1 MRSSGAP
8 LVSVVV
14 PCYNTER
21 YIGEAIDSIIAQV
34 CESIQIVVID
44 DGSTDRSMEI
54 VRGFGDR
61 VEYRSQLNA
70 GISAARNTGIAIAR
84 GRYLAF
90 LDADDVWTPTSLNA
104 RLDRLRQG
112 AECVY
117 GGVEHFVSPDL
128 SAEERDRFASIPA
141 TMTGRLAGAMLIDR
155 SAFHR
160 VGLFDP
166 VLKIG
171 EMVDWVARAD
181 HTRIGTALIDDVV
194 LRRRIHANNTVLRLK
209 DQQGA
214 YLKALKA
221 SLARRRDAALG
232 QGGGT

>member
-1 MRSSGAP
+1 MTSCDAP

-21 YIGEAIDSIIAQV
+21 YIGEAIDSIVAQE
-34 CESIQIVVID
+34 CGSLQIVVID
-44 DGSTDRSMEI
+44 DGSTDRSMEV
-54 VRGFGDR
+54 VRRFGDR
-61 VEYRSQLNA
+61 VECRSQPNA
-70 GISAARNTGIAIAR
+70 GISAARNAGIAMAR

-90 LDADDVWTPTSLNA
+90 LDADDVWTPTSLNR
-104 RLDRLRQG
+104 RLDRLRLG
-112 AECVY
+112 ADCVY

-128 SAEERDRFASIPA
+128 SPEERDRFASIPA
-141 TMTGRLAGAMLIDR
+141 TMAGRLAGAMLIDR

-166 VLKIG
+166 SLKIG
-171 EMVDWVARAD
+171 EMMDWVARAD
-181 HTRIGTALIDDVV
+181 HARISTALIDDIV
-194 LRRRIHANNTVLRLK
+194 LRRRIHRTNTVLRLR

-221 SLARRRDAALG
+221 SLARRRE
-232 QGGGT
+232 GGGT